1 MTSII
6 APNKYELSYHVT
18 VNKLIANGFK
28 KTGDTYHK
36 KKWLSDLVYVEIE
49 IDLKERW
56 MVYFVK
62 TSNFDNYYAHF
73 YEPPEDMQDNEVYR
87 NIVNKFNRY
96 MDALCWFR
104 ILWRKDYK
112 PLKRIGRKR
121 GKDR

>member
-1 MTSII
+1 MASII
-6 APNKYELSYHVT
+6 VPNKYELSYHVT
-18 VNKLIANGFK
+18 ANKLISNGFK
-28 KTGDTYHK
+28 KNGDVYYR

-73 YEPPEDMQDNEVYR
+73 YEPPEDMQDNEVYQ

-112 PLKRIGRKR
+112 PQKRIGRKR
-121 GKDR
+121 GKYR